1 MDFTI
6 KNECQEEHLDLEKIW
21 DPYYVGEQS
30 RNKHLSGTG
39 LGLTMVKK
47 MVQKLNYE
55 ITCTLED
62 EMLSFILKIPLD

>member
-1 MDFTI
+1 M
-6 KNECQEEHLDLEKIW
+6 

-47 MVQKLNYE
+47 MVQKLNCE